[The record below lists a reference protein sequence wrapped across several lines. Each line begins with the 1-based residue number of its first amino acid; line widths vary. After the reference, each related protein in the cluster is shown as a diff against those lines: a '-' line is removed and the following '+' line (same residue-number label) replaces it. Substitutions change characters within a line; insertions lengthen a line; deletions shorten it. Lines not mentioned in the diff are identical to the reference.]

1 MSGSQT
7 SEPGRRERRRR
18 RAPVDGETFAAIDLG
33 TNNCRLLIA
42 RPARRGFR
50 VIDSF
55 SRIVRLGE
63 GVSRSGQLSE
73 TAMMR
78 TMEALKIC
86 AEKMARRGV
95 TRSRCV
101 ATDACRRASNHPQFV
116 ERVRRDIGLKLE
128 VIGTDEEARL
138 ALHGCLP
145 LFSPEQRHALLFD
158 IGGGS
163 TEVSW
168 VALPDRRDRQPGAAR
183 PEIIDWHSLP
193 FGVVNLAERYCDG
206 PVSVADY
213 ERMTE
218 EIAENLVA
226 FEQRNAIAKRVD
238 AGEVQMLGTSGTVTT
253 LAGVHQELPRYQR
266 QLVDGYHIDFAS
278 LERAID
284 KVAEMSLEER
294 AAHPCIG
301 PERADLMLAGCAI
314 LQGICRS
321 WPVGRLRV
329 ADRGLREG
337 ILLGLMA
344 RARAER
350 RHAGNRLCAPCRPL
364 QPGGRQS
371 GGGYQ

>member
-1 MSGSQT
+1 VSRAESAGSAR
-7 SEPGRRERRRR
+7 EERGGRRSLGF
-18 RAPVDGETFAAIDLG
+18 AETFAAIDLG

-63 GVSRSGQLSE
+63 GVSLSGELSE
-73 TAMMR
+73 TAMLR

-86 AEKMARRGV
+86 AEKMARKGV
-95 TRSRCV
+95 TFSRCV
-101 ATDACRRASNHPQFV
+101 ATDACRRAGNHEQFV

-138 ALHGCLP
+138 ALTGCLP
-145 LFSPEQRHALLFD
+145 LFSKEQKRALLFD

-163 TEVSW
+163 TEISW
-168 VALPDRRDRQPGAAR
+168 VALPEPGGGNK
-183 PEIIDWHSLP
+183 PEIIDWLSLP
-193 FGVVNLAERYCDG
+193 YGVVNLAERYCEGAVFRD
-206 PVSVADY
+206 DY
-213 ERMTE
+213 EEMAE
-218 EIAENLVA
+218 EIAERLRP
-226 FEQRNAIAKRVD
+226 FEESNAISARV
-238 AGEVQMLGTSGTVTT
+238 ASGEVQMLGTSGTVTT
-253 LAGVHQELPRYQR
+253 LAGVHQKLPKYQR
-266 QLVDGYHIDFAS
+266 QLIDGYRIDFTS

-284 KVAEMSLEER
+284 QVADMTLDER

-301 PERADLMLAGCAI
+301 PERADLVLAGCAI

-344 RARAER
+344 EAR
-350 RHAGNRLCAPCRPL
+350 RHRGRPHHRNRPCAPAPQRRA
-364 QPGGRQS
+364 Q
-371 GGGYQ
+371 